1 MSFLARLVLIVA
13 APIAAVFVARE
24 APNFGVFQAFI
35 GMFLII
41 AVVGLLAWLRR

>member
-1 MSFLARLVLIVA
+1 MSFLVRLVLAVA
-13 APIAAVFVARE
+13 GAIAAVFVAQE

-35 GMFLII
+35 GMLLIV